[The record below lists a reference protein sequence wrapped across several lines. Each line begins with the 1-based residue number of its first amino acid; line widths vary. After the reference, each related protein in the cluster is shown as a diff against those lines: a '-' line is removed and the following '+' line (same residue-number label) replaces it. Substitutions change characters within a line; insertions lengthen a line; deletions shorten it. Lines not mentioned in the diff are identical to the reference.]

1 MLATFASLGLVA
13 GALAIT
19 YFTVPAHL
27 LPTFL
32 GRLAGV
38 AQPRTKYGQV
48 AAVISVAF
56 LFLAII
62 RLVTYRLAHAIS
74 AAWQKLIGR

>member
-1 MLATFASLGLVA
+1 MFAGIGLVA

-19 YFTVPAHL
+19 YFTVPADL

-32 GRLAGV
+32 GRLARV
-38 AQPRTKYGQV
+38 AQHRTRCGQV
-48 AAVISVAF
+48 SAVISIAF
-56 LFLAII
+56 LFLAIV
-62 RLVTYRLAHAIS
+62 RLVTHRLSHAVS